1 MWMNYTEVSSKNLL
15 FENIKSCCK
24 YFFSISQ
31 DTILI
36 TIIFSITEPIK
47 KHVDQTKYIPHRKK
61 KKKED
66 FHQIKQSDLL
76 QNTKC
81 TVALSSMLFSMVLF
95 I

>member
-61 KKKED
+61 RGFPPNK
-66 FHQIKQSDLL
+66 
-76 QNTKC
+76 TKWSVTEYQVHSC
-81 TVALSSMLFSMVLF
+81 PF
-95 I
+95 IHVV